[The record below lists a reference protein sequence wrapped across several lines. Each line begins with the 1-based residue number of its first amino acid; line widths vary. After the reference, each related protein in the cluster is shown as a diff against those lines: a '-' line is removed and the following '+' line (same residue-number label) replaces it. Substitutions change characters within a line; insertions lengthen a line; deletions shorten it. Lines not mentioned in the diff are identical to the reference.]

1 MQNSDKVGPAKVS
14 MVEFAAATR
23 RRLRLWRF
31 GLLAALLPEAIP
43 IIRSIFCSGDLASEA
58 ILHAF
63 AAMALISA
71 VGFIDV
77 SSRLWKVDHGVS
89 RLGNV
94 IFTLLSVTVA
104 VVTVVVSNYYSHGL
118 GSEWTTLIA
127 ILFAACLALWVLG
140 EAWLANKFG
149 QWKNIME
156 T

>member
-1 MQNSDKVGPAKVS
+1 MLTPAKVS

-43 IIRSIFCSGDLASEA
+43 IIRSIFCSGGLASEA

-71 VGFIDV
+71 VGFVDV
-77 SSRLWKVDHGVS
+77 SARLWKVDHGVS
-89 RLGNV
+89 LIGNI
-94 IFTLLSVTVA
+94 IFTVLSVGIAAVA
-104 VVTVVVSNYYSHGL
+104 VVVSNYYSHGL
-118 GSEWTTLIA
+118 GSDWTDLIA
-127 ILFAACLALWVLG
+127 VLFVVCLALWALG

-149 QWKNIME
+149 QWKSIME